1 MSNNLPA
8 TPAPLPFLTDAQY
21 DRLKFLAQIVLPG
34 LGALYF
40 GLAAI
45 WGLPAPEKV
54 VGTITTVD
62 VFLGLFL
69 GLSTK
74 VYNAQPAPP
83 IPVDGNLEI
92 VAHDPSLIHQLE
104 IMTPPEELGQ
114 KKTITLRVVPKHLKP
129 YEGEFPEDK
138 LK

>member
-8 TPAPLPFLTDAQY
+8 KPVTPRPFLSDETY
-21 DRLKFLAQIVLPG
+21 DRLKFVAQILLPG

-54 VGTITTVD
+54 VGTVTTID

-74 VYNAQPAPP
+74 VYNAQPIQFDA
-83 IPVDGNLEI
+83 NLEV
-92 VAHDPSLIHQLE
+92 VAHDPSLLTNLE
-104 IMTPPEELGQ
+104 IFTPPEELVG
-114 KKTITLRVVPKHLKP
+114 KSAIIVKVTPKHLKP
-129 YEGEFPEDK
+129 YEGDFPEDK
-138 LK
+138 FA